1 MPQDDDILLFENIK
15 KLFKPKKP
23 ISVGD
28 IGIYQDVLTID
39 TMNDGIHSLKY
50 DIYTKVKALAIYE
63 NLVEIEIIEVSTIN
77 SCNDDVKS
85 LINTNMPKYIKPKYI
100 KWEVK

>member
-1 MPQDDDILLFENIK
+1 MAQNNDIILLDNIK
-15 KLFKPKKP
+15 KLFKTTT
-23 ISVGD
+23 INVGD